1 MSIKNTDAA
10 APPVTG
16 PDGSEVEKSLGWK
29 LNSMFGIQHI
39 LIMYVGC
46 VAVPLAFG
54 AAMQL
59 DDHTVAMLINAD
71 LFVAGIIT
79 FLQSIGF
86 GKISGARLPIIGG
99 ATFVQVATMIS
110 IGQQYGLP
118 AVYGSMLAGGAIGML
133 LAWPFSR
140 ILKFFPP
147 MVTGSVLLVLGVSL
161 VSVATEL
168 VTGKKTGA
176 DGSANPDFG
185 EPRNIAVA
193 GVVVILAIVIS
204 ALGKGLLSKAALFI
218 SMILGVLLCIPLG
231 MVDFSGVGD
240 EKIFGMITPFHFGA
254 PEFPP
259 MGVISMAIIMAVIF
273 AETIAS
279 LSALSEIT
287 GKQLSKGDV
296 ARGLSVDGFSGVLGG
311 VMNGFMD
318 TVFNQN
324 VGAVKTTRVYSRYAT
339 GTAGIFL
346 IVLGLMPVT
355 GAVIA
360 ALPDPVVGGVGMVLF
375 GSIAVVG
382 VGTLKKVSTGDTI
395 NSSIMAL
402 AIGLGLMN
410 KFAPGMWDAF
420 PEWTH
425 SVLSDGVVLTAAS
438 ALILN
443 LVFNHTSIAD
453 RARANR
459 REDKPVQYS
468 AFL

>member
-1 MSIKNTDAA
+1 MSIKNTDQA

-16 PDGSEVEKSLGWK
+16 PDGSDVDKSLGWK

-54 AAMQL
+54 AALKL
-59 DDHTVAMLINAD
+59 DAHTVAMLINAD

-79 FLQSIGF
+79 VLQSIGV
-86 GKISGARLPIIGG
+86 GRIAGARLPIIGG
-99 ATFVQVATMIS
+99 ATFVQAATMIS
-110 IGQQYGLP
+110 IAQQYGLP
-118 AVYGSMLAGGAIGML
+118 AVYGSMLAGGVIGML

-161 VSVATEL
+161 VSVATNL
-168 VTGKKTGA
+168 VVGTA
-176 DGSANPDFG
+176 DSPDFG
-185 EPRNIAVA
+185 NPSHIAVA
-193 GVVVILAIVIS
+193 AVVVIVAVVVS
-204 ALGKGLLSKAALFI
+204 ALGKGMLSKAALFI
-218 SMILGVLLCIPLG
+218 AMIVGVIICAPFG
-231 MVDFSGVGD
+231 MVDFSPVAD
-240 EKIFGMITPFHFGA
+240 EKIFGLIKPFHFGA

-259 MGVISMAIIMAVIF
+259 MGVFSMSIIMAVIF

-279 LSALSEIT
+279 VSALSEIT
-287 GKQLSKGDV
+287 GKKMSKGDV
-296 ARGLSVDGFSGVLGG
+296 ARALTVDGFSGVLGG

-339 GTAGIFL
+339 GFAGIFL
-346 IVLGLMPVT
+346 IILGLMPVT

-360 ALPDPVVGGVGMVLF
+360 ALPDPVVGGVGIVLF

-382 VGTLKKVSTGDTI
+382 VGTLKKVSTADTI
-395 NSSIMAL
+395 NSTIMAL
-402 AIGLGLMN
+402 AIGLGLMT
-410 KFAPGMWDAF
+410 KFSPTMWDRF

-425 SVLSDGVVLTAAS
+425 SILGDGVILTAVT
-438 ALILN
+438 ALVLN
-443 LVFNHTSIAD
+443 LIFNHTSIAD

-468 AFL
+468 AFM